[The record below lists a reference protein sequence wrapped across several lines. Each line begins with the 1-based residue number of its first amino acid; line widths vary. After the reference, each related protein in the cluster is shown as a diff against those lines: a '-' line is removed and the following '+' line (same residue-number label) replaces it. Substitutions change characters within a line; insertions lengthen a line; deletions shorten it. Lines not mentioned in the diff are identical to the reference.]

1 MNDDV
6 RLPLS
11 NSDLILIVY
20 INGGQI
26 KDAICVFAVKD
37 LQLWGISAYD
47 SYCDQHLSPTDKSD
61 EIVTGF
67 CNFFWWQSTSY
78 MIIYLKN
85 CDSILEMENI
95 EILLG
100 ETIGNFYLKMFTD
113 SILEI
118 ASFDK

>member
-37 LQLWGISAYD
+37 LQL
-47 SYCDQHLSPTDKSD
+47 
-61 EIVTGF
+61 
-67 CNFFWWQSTSY
+67 
-78 MIIYLKN
+78 
-85 CDSILEMENI
+85 
-95 EILLG
+95 
-100 ETIGNFYLKMFTD
+100 
-113 SILEI
+113 
-118 ASFDK
+118 